1 MNLPKIV
8 PHDQWLDARKGC
20 PHLDRSAAQLK
31 VTGRRPVNSVRRPDL
46 YRRTVS
52 HRKEPR

>member
-20 PHLDRSAAQLK
+20 PHLDRSRGTAE
-31 VTGRRPVNSVRRPDL
+31 
-46 YRRTVS
+46 S
-52 HRKEPR
+52 HRATPS